1 MAPTLK
7 SIKRSLI
14 VEADKTLSSAK
25 SFCSLFPL
33 FPKGQSHSNQG
44 DQIGLLITLGSLK
57 KVIVQS
63 TWSLFYTVKSYV
75 SYLTKNGLGW
85 ILGDFFHKLI
95 WSL

>member
-44 DQIGLLITLGSLK
+44 GQIGRLITLGSFK
-57 KVIVQS
+57 KSNSSKYLVSFLHGKKLRI
-63 TWSLFYTVKSYV
+63 LFN
-75 SYLTKNGLGW
+75 KNGLG
-85 ILGDFFHKLI
+85 
-95 WSL
+95 